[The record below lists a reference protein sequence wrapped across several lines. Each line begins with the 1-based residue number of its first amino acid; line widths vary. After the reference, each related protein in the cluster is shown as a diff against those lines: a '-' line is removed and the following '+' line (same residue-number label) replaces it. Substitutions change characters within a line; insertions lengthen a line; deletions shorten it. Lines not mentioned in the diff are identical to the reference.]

1 MHSKKLE
8 KIERDNVEVLEGEK
22 DGPLES
28 GLRVEQKK

>member
-8 KIERDNVEVLEGEK
+8 KIEKANVGDGMGKEG

-28 GLRVEQKK
+28 GLRVE